1 MDQVNTFDFVSH
13 NRILISDWL
22 IRFLQERIEVAKYCS
37 QDQIEMYSDLLQRS
51 LDIQV
56 SWRTIF
62 VH

>member
-1 MDQVNTFDFVSH
+1 MDQVNTFDFVLH
-13 NRILISDWL
+13 NRIQISDWL

-56 SWRTIF
+56 SWRTMF

>member
-1 MDQVNTFDFVSH
+1 MDQVNTFYFVSH

>member
-22 IRFLQERIEVAKYCS
+22 VRFLQERIEVAKYCS

>member
-56 SWRTIF
+56 SWRTKF